1 MTYTFSWT
9 SFIIGFMILCAGGA
23 VTLWHRQLAD
33 MFGGGVG
40 SYSRYQL
47 YGLIACGV
55 GIVVM
60 VNLHELLLLTF
71 FSLFFGG
78 NR

>member
-9 SFIIGFMILCAGGA
+9 SFFIGLLILAAGAGL
-23 VTLWHRQLAD
+23 TIWHKQLAD

-47 YGLIACGV
+47 WGLIACGV
-55 GIVVM
+55 GIIVM
-60 VNLHELLLLTF
+60 INLHAVLLTAF
-71 FSLFFGG
+71 FGLFFG
-78 NR
+78 RS

>member
-33 MFGGGVG
+33 MFGRGVG

-47 YGLIACGV
+47 CGLITCGV

-60 VNLHELLLLTF
+60 VNLHELLLVAF